1 MLLRSR
7 CITSALNW
15 KRAMQPGPDPLCPV
29 IVSDKRAMG
38 ISPLGPG
45 ARSSVLWQRVND
57 KRALEID
64 SRGRYVHQT
73 DPLEK
78 SRNVFFFFSF
88 FVPPPPPL
96 FFLFLFSFFSFSFLF
111 FFLFFLFSSSSDTCC
126 FLLLLFVFSFIQSRQ
141 RWYPVRGSKEES
153 MNKVVWPNDIGLER
167 FRVSF
172 LVSW

>member
-88 FVPPPPPL
+88 FVPPPPPPFSFSFFL
-96 FFLFLFSFFSFSFLF
+96 SFLFLFFSFFFSFFLARLQIHAVF
-111 FFLFFLFSSSSDTCC
+111 FFSSLC
-126 FLLLLFVFSFIQSRQ
+126 LAL
-141 RWYPVRGSKEES
+141 
-153 MNKVVWPNDIGLER
+153 
-167 FRVSF
+167 FRVGNDGTRC
-172 LVSW
+172 VGARKNQ